1 MAAAYISIGEHDKAF
16 QALERGFIDHSG
28 TMTYITWPP
37 WFDEVYQDPRFVSL
51 LKRMGLKRYN
61 AG

>member
-16 QALERGFIDHSG
+16 QWMERGFIDHSG